1 VTHQA
6 AADPPAGY
14 SKARVG
20 GAEIVALADVLPR
33 IREALRAG
41 TLHGYAA
48 RHPAARAM
56 HGRATAY
63 AAPLPGN
70 GMWVVV
76 RHSRHGGLLAPL
88 TGDRFL
94 APTRAPRE
102 LAITLRLAE
111 LSIAT
116 PPMVAYVLY
125 PAGPMLARSDV
136 ATREIAGGADL
147 AALLSGAAHTAS
159 PDTAIG
165 AAGVLLAR
173 LARAGVHHPD
183 LNLKNIL
190 IAPDGWGA
198 LSGYLLD
205 VDRVEFASP
214 DRAARANA
222 ARLTRSA
229 RKWRDR
235 HHVPIRDV
243 DIARLEAAALGGSE

>member
-1 VTHQA
+1 MTGQA
-6 AADPPAGY
+6 AADLPAGY
-14 SKARVG
+14 LRARVD

-33 IREALRAG
+33 IREALRQG
-41 TLHGYAA
+41 TLHRYAA
-48 RHPAARAM
+48 LHPAARTM
-56 HGRATAY
+56 QGRAPAY

-94 APTRAPRE
+94 LPTRAPRE
-102 LAITLRLAE
+102 LAISLRLAG
-111 LSIAT
+111 LSIPSPT
-116 PPMVAYVLY
+116 VVAYVVY
-125 PAGPMLARSDV
+125 PAGPLLARSDI
-136 ATREIAGGADL
+136 ATREVGGGADL
-147 AALLSGAAHTAS
+147 AALLSGAAHTVS
-159 PDTAIG
+159 PEAAIS
-165 AAGVLLAR
+165 AAAVLLAR

-198 LSGYLLD
+198 LSGYLLY
-205 VDRVEFASP
+205 VDRVLFQSP
-214 DRAARANA
+214 DSAARANA

-235 HHVPIRDV
+235 HRLPIRDV
-243 DIARLEAAALGGSE
+243 EIARLEAAALGERS

>member
-1 VTHQA
+1 VTDLA
-6 AADPPAGY
+6 AADLPAGFER
-14 SKARVG
+14 ARVD

-33 IREALRAG
+33 IREALRHG
-41 TLHGYAA
+41 TLHRYAA
-48 RHPAARAM
+48 DHPAVRTM
-56 HGRATAY
+56 HGRAPVY

-76 RHSRHGGLLAPL
+76 RHARHGGLLAPL

-94 APTRAPRE
+94 RPTRAPRE
-102 LAITLRLAE
+102 LAISLRLAE

-116 PPMVAYVLY
+116 PPMVAYVVY
-125 PAGPMLARSDV
+125 PAGPMLARSDI
-136 ATREIAGGADL
+136 ATREIGGGADL

-159 PDTAIG
+159 ADAAIG
-165 AAGVLLAR
+165 AATVLLVN

-190 IAPDGWGA
+190 VAPDGWGA

-205 VDRVEFASP
+205 VDRVQFGSP

-222 ARLTRSA
+222 DRLTRSA

-235 HHVPIRDV
+235 HHMPITDAH
-243 DIARLEAAALGGSE
+243 IARLEAAALGERT